1 MEQKNQHKVENNTL
15 DKFAFALPFFVEK
28 TNEKGERQIEIINEK
43 LILFWESL
51 GYKKVVDEAGNY
63 ILVLIKKDSIVKE
76 IKDHF
81 LRDEVRNYLNY
92 TKKHEV
98 WDVFL
103 RSDYVVKKLFES
115 FKIIDM
121 TRKTGDE
128 KTGYLYYQ
136 NLILKVT
143 ADNVEFIEYEDFG
156 GFIWEREIIKR
167 DFVLDEN
174 AECVFGDFVFFV
186 ANQEKERLKSIL
198 SIIGYLIHSYK
209 DPSFSKAIILMDSEI
224 DVEFD
229 EANGGTGKSMIGKAI
244 SQIVPILFMDGKT
257 MKSNDKFRLS
267 GLNNHHRVIVFDD
280 VKCDFDFES
289 LYPMI
294 TGDLYIEKKYKN
306 AVVIPST
313 ETPKLLITS
322 NYVVKG
328 GGGNAEKRR
337 KVEYEVSTY
346 FKNILTP
353 YEEFGHRLFDD
364 WDKIEWVKFDNFMV
378 KCLQFYLK
386 NGIIEPQSINIDYN
400 RLKLETSVDF
410 MDFMDTIISKPESYL
425 KQGSTEILIID
436 KNKLFDNFNN
446 KKPNTAKR
454 ITPIIFKKWIDKY
467 CNYYQIP
474 TSHYKSNGNV
484 FVELNISNLIRIESN
499 ENVSED

>member
-1 MEQKNQHKVENNTL
+1 MEQKNQHKVENDSL
-15 DKFAFALPFFVEK
+15 DRFEFALPFFIEK
-28 TNEKGERQIEIINEK
+28 INEKGERQIEIVNEK

-51 GYKKVVDEAGNY
+51 GYKKVVDEVGNY
-63 ILVLIKKDSIVKE
+63 MLVHIKKGSIVKE
-76 IKDHF
+76 IREHF
-81 LRDEVRNYLNY
+81 LRNEVRNYLNY
-92 TKKHEV
+92 TKKQEV

-103 RSDYVVKKLFES
+103 RADYVVKKLFES
-115 FKIIDM
+115 FEEIDM
-121 TRKTGDE
+121 TRKSGDE

-143 ADNVEFIEYEDFG
+143 ANNVEYIEYEDFE

-167 DFVLDEN
+167 DFILDVN
-174 AECVFGDFVFFV
+174 AECVFGNFVIII
-186 ANQEKERLKSIL
+186 ANEEKERLKSII

-280 VKCDFDFES
+280 VKSDFDFES

-306 AVVIPST
+306 AVIIPST

-346 FKNILTP
+346 FKNVLTP

-364 WDKIEWVKFDNFMV
+364 WDEIEWVKFDNFMV
-378 KCLQFYLK
+378 KALQFYLK
-386 NGIIEPQSINIDYN
+386 NGVIEPPSINIDYN

-410 MDFMDTIISKPESYL
+410 IELMDNIIINHKLYL
-425 KQGSTEILIID
+425 KHGANDVLLID
-436 KNKLFDNFNN
+436 KSKLFESFLNS
-446 KKPNTAKR
+446 KPNTAKR
-454 ITPIIFKKWIDKY
+454 ITPIIFKKWIDRY

-474 TSHYKSNGNV
+474 NHHYKSNGNV
-484 FVELNISNLIRIESN
+484 FVEMNISNLIRNESN
-499 ENVSED
+499 AED

>member
-1 MEQKNQHKVENNTL
+1 MGQENQHKEENNSL
-15 DKFAFALPFFVEK
+15 DRFEFALPFFVET
-28 TNEKGERQIEIINEK
+28 TNEKGERQIEIVNEN

-63 ILVLIKKDSIVKE
+63 MLVHIKKGSIVKE
-76 IKDHF
+76 IREHF
-81 LRDEVRNYLNY
+81 LRNEVRNYLNY

-98 WDVFL
+98 WGVFL

-115 FKIIDM
+115 FEAIDM

-143 ADNVEFIEYEDFG
+143 AENVEFIEYEN
-156 GFIWEREIIKR
+156 FI
-167 DFVLDEN
+167 LDVN
-174 AECVFGDFVFFV
+174 AECVFGHFVFII
-186 ANQEKERLKSIL
+186 ANEEKERLKSII

-280 VKCDFDFES
+280 VKSDFDFES

-306 AVVIPST
+306 AVVISST

-346 FKNILTP
+346 FKNVLTP

-364 WDKIEWVKFDNFMV
+364 WDEIEWVKFDNFMV
-378 KCLQFYLK
+378 KALQFYLK
-386 NGIIEPQSINIDYN
+386 NGMIEPQSINIDYN
-400 RLKLETSVDF
+400 RLKLETTVDFIDF
-410 MDFMDTIISKPESYL
+410 MDNIISNPESYL
-425 KQGSTEILIID
+425 KQSSTDTLIID
-436 KNKLFDNFNN
+436 KNKLFDSFLN

-474 TSHYKSNGNV
+474 TNHYKSNGNV
-484 FVELNISNLIRIESN
+484 FVEFNISNLIRNKSN
-499 ENVSED
+499 ETDVAD